1 MVRAVLLDIDGT
13 LVDSNYLHVETWARA
28 FSELELEVD
37 GWRIHRCIGMDSS
50 RLLAEL
56 LGEDASRFG
65 DEAKRLHSR
74 YFMEN
79 GPRLRTF
86 AGARELLRSLDGR
99 GLTVVLSTSAPED
112 ELAMLLQVIDSEAAV
127 AAVTSAKDV
136 EEAKPQPDVV
146 EAALRE
152 SGVEATE
159 AIFVGDTVWDVVAAY
174 RAGLGCVGVMS
185 GGISRAE
192 LVDAGAVAVYEDAKQ
207 LLEQLD
213 DSPIFQPVRPSPL
226 SGGA

>member
-1 MVRAVLLDIDGT
+1 MAELRRPRAVLLDIDGT

-28 FSELELEVD
+28 FAELELAVD
-37 GWRIHRCIGMDSS
+37 SWRIHRCIGMDSS

-56 LGEDASRFG
+56 LGEKAGSFG

-74 YFMEN
+74 HFMED

-86 AGARELLRSLDGR
+86 AGTRELLRALDRR

-112 ELAMLLQVIDSEAAV
+112 ELAMLLQVIDSQDAV

-152 SGVEATE
+152 SGVGAPD
-159 AIFVGDTVWDVVAAY
+159 AVFVGDTVWDVIAAT
-174 RAGLGCVGVMS
+174 RAGIGCVGVLS

-192 LVDAGAVAVYEDAKQ
+192 LADAGAIAVYDDVSQ
-207 LLEQLD
+207 LLAELD
-213 DSPIFQPVRPSPL
+213 GSPLVQPVR
-226 SGGA
+226 A